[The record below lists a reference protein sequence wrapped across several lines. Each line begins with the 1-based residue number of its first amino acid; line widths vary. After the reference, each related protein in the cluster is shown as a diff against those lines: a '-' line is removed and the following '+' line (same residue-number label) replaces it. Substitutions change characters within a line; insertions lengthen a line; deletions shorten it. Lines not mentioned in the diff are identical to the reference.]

1 MRELWTLSI
10 SAFGSELMAT
20 GSMKST
26 LRTITSGVKLF
37 YFSNLQVPTSVSSMW
52 IRIIFSTLKR
62 TFQVTSRTKEMQ
74 NKQRESTPQLFLY
87 RHKDRNFIINKMNN
101 LDWEANDDTKDLSKQ
116 DKYSLEQLRAM
127 QLVAKMKESAD
138 RMGAGF
144 VGGFISPTGERFMMS
159 NVDADDIQ
167 HHAIKM
173 RLDVL
178 QAERQD
184 ELDTQDFWDQGK

>member
-1 MRELWTLSI
+1 
-10 SAFGSELMAT
+10 
-20 GSMKST
+20 
-26 LRTITSGVKLF
+26 
-37 YFSNLQVPTSVSSMW
+37 
-52 IRIIFSTLKR
+52 
-62 TFQVTSRTKEMQ
+62 MQ

-138 RMGAGF
+138 RVGAGF